1 MFTQP
6 TARPAPR
13 PAPPAPKPATPWYVT
28 VPSLNLRGCADVA
41 CRQVGVLGQNEAVLR
56 LRQNG
61 EWVEVRVV
69 KTGKTGWVAGR
80 FLVNRPVAVR
90 RPSGSAPAPPGPDG
104 AVNEEFME

>member
-13 PAPPAPKPATPWYVT
+13 PAPPAPKSATPWYVT
-28 VPSLNLRGCADVA
+28 VPSLSLRDCADLT
-41 CRQVGVLGQNEAVLR
+41 CSQVGVLGRNEAVLR
-56 LRQNG
+56 LRQDG

-90 RPSGSAPAPPGPDG
+90 RPGGPAPAPPAPDG